1 MTITT
6 MDNDIKERL
15 SIAYATAVA
24 ARAGCELTEVR
35 VDRNGIDATIR
46 AIRGTRVK
54 IDVQLKA
61 TATIDLDQLGDDQF
75 PFDLE
80 VEAYNALRST
90 QIQAPQ
96 LLVVLI
102 LPKDPAQ
109 WLQGDETSLAFR
121 RCAYWSNLYGRPPVD
136 NESTIRVYLARAQ
149 TFHPESLR
157 DLMNSAH
164 EKALAGQTGI

>member
-6 MDNDIKERL
+6 VENDIKERL

-35 VDRNGIDATIR
+35 VDRNGIDGTIR

-61 TATIDLDQLGDDQF
+61 TSSPTFDGNEVVYDLDVAG
-75 PFDLE
+75 
-80 VEAYNALRST
+80 YNALRST

-96 LLVVLI
+96 LLVI
-102 LPKDPAQ
+102 LALSEKEAH
-109 WLQGDETSLAFR
+109 WLLADEHFSRSVPIGRIFTASR
-121 RCAYWSNLYGRPPVD
+121 RCQTRLRL
-136 NESTIRVYLARAQ
+136 ECVYLEHRCSIQMCCA
-149 TFHPESLR
+149 TS
-157 DLMNSAH
+157 
-164 EKALAGQTGI
+164 